1 MTSLRPYL
9 IQALIDWIIDN
20 DCTPYAVVDCAVEGA
35 KTLQEYATDGKL
47 VLNLSAAATRNLLV
61 DERSMSVDCRF
72 QGRAVHVEA
81 PVGAVIAVYA
91 RENGLGMAFEAE
103 TLSASSPDKPRAA
116 AARGKKAPVLKLIK

>member
-9 IQALIDWIIDN
+9 IKALIDWIIDN
-20 DCTPYAVVDCAVEGA
+20 DCTPYAVIDCTVEGA
-35 KTLQEYATDGKL
+35 KALEEYATNGKL

-61 DERSMSVDCRF
+61 DDRAMSVDCRF

-91 RENGLGMAFEAE
+91 HENSLGMAFEAE
-103 TLSASSPDKPRAA
+103 TPPASSPDKPTAA
-116 AARGKKAPVLKLIK
+116 SAREKKAPVLKLIK